1 MADFSRY
8 FAQDVKNTLLMK
20 NGVNFYHKG
29 PWTSIYTN
37 TEIDRWYVGDFAS
50 ANYHISVEFNSN
62 KKETLSVLVVAR
74 PDQANLIVYGRVA
87 IDDEMVDVSA
97 VVVNSYLSLRLSA
110 KIDYYKGVK
119 AIYSAS
125 YAGSISQLSPSKG
138 LTYLVTDTSP
148 SSGGGSSS
156 SSTIVDLSGVVTDIV
171 PINNGNNDIGK
182 SVKRWKDLYLSGTL
196 NINGAIVGTGSVANS
211 VDLPTGSSIGGTTV
225 TSFSR
230 VAISGQVNVNAV
242 GLNDTLTFIAGTG
255 ISFATDATARTVT
268 INSSGG
274 GAATSS
280 SASSSGFGVITVAGQ
295 SNIISSRATDSI
307 QFVAGTNISL
317 ATNPTTKAITISAT
331 GGGGGGGGGSSI
343 IVSPVTTGVFPM
355 VLSSGADNISPQ
367 SLYAQASVTLNAAT
381 GVMSVIA
388 TQSQWADL
396 AENYLADSAYEPGT
410 VLEFGGDNEV
420 TIASDETRR
429 IAGVVSTQPSH
440 LMNTG
445 LVGDTVVAVAL
456 QGRVPCK
463 VRGKIRKG
471 DMLVSGGGGYARP
484 SLDPKMGSVIGKA
497 LENFE
502 GASGVIEVVVGRL

>member
-87 IDDEMVDVSA
+87 IDDELVDVSA
-97 VVVNSYLSLRLSA
+97 VVINSYLSLRLSA

-125 YAGSISQLSPSKG
+125 YAGSISQLSPSKA

-148 SSGGGSSS
+148 TSGGGSSS
-156 SSTIVDLSGVVTDIV
+156 STVIVDLSSIVTDVV
-171 PINNGNNDIGK
+171 PVNTGVNDIGK
-182 SVKRWKDLYLSGTL
+182 AVKRWKDLYLAGTL

-211 VDLPTGSSIGGTTV
+211 IDLPVGSSIGGTTV
-225 TSFSR
+225 NSFSKI
-230 VAISGQVNVNAV
+230 AISGQVNVNAT
-242 GLNDTLTFIAGTG
+242 GLNDTLTFIAGSG

-268 INSSGG
+268 INSTG

-280 SASSSGFGVITVAGQ
+280 GGTSSSGFGVLTVAGQ
-295 SNIISSRATDSI
+295 SNIIASRATDSI

-317 ATNPTTKAITISAT
+317 STNPTTKAITISST
-331 GGGGGGGGGSSI
+331 GGGGSGGGGSSI
-343 IVSPVTTGVFPM
+343 LVAPVTTGVFPM
-355 VLSSGADNISPQ
+355 VMSSGADTISPQ
-367 SLYAQASVTLNAAT
+367 LLYAQTSVTLNAAT
-381 GVMSVIA
+381 GVMSVTA

-410 VLEFGGDNEV
+410 VLEFGGDHEV
-420 TIASDETRR
+420 TVASDESRR
-429 IAGVVSTQPSH
+429 IAGVVSTKPSH

-445 LVGDTVVAVAL
+445 LVGETVVAVAL

-471 DMLVSGGGGYARP
+471 DMLVSGGSGYARP
-484 SLDPKMGSVIGKA
+484 ALDPKMGSVIGKA
-497 LENFE
+497 LENFD
-502 GASGVIEVVVGRL
+502 GVSGVIEVVVGRL